1 MGFPLDGQGCGTWFS
16 PCSCDETCPVWP
28 GSWVLQ
34 EEGGQGKVTATRPA
48 SGCGVLTFHHTLGLP
63 RSDSSPVRCRA
74 QDRPHRPLSQV
85 AGEELRHSL
94 KTGCECLV
102 LCSGPETGSG
112 SGKVGPR
119 SCTVSFLRAPLAAE
133 ELRLLW
139 RSRWRRQ
146 DRPASE
152 GSDLAVP
159 LRVLAGRAQSS
170 APPPPQFS
178 PAPSGSAPPPA

>member
-1 MGFPLDGQGCGTWFS
+1 MGRQTDRLVDGVEGQVLSVGKRGARAEAGVGFPLDGQGCGTWFS

-112 SGKVGPR
+112 SGKVGPK
-119 SCTVSFLRAPLAAE
+119 SCTVSFLRAVTAA
-133 ELRLLW
+133 
-139 RSRWRRQ
+139 
-146 DRPASE
+146 
-152 GSDLAVP
+152 
-159 LRVLAGRAQSS
+159 AGRRGVEASLEILMEETGL
-170 APPPPQFS
+170 ACL
-178 PAPSGSAPPPA
+178 